1 MKCTGALKMLY
12 NISVYIKG
20 CILILVIMYVVL
32 YFYLFN
38 CFLKSDIF
46 INYCFK
52 KYDLKSYKDMK
63 KKIA

>member
-1 MKCTGALKMLY
+1 MQCTGALKMLY
-12 NISVYIKG
+12 IKYISIYEGHK

-38 CFLKSDIF
+38 CFLESDIF

-52 KYDLKSYKDMK
+52 IM
-63 KKIA
+63 I

>member
-1 MKCTGALKMLY
+1 MQCTGALKMLY

-52 KYDLKSYKDMK
+52 IM
-63 KKIA
+63 I

>member
-1 MKCTGALKMLY
+1 
-12 NISVYIKG
+12 
-20 CILILVIMYVVL
+20 MYVVL

-63 KKIA
+63 KKIAW